1 MAETTSLLT
10 STLQDRDPV
19 IIVTIPE
26 DKADISLINNKPL
39 KAIIQLIVLFIISA
53 VLVCLILKVYMPPL
67 D

>member
-39 KAIIQLIVLFIISA
+39 KAIIHLIVWFIISA
-53 VLVCLILKVYMPPL
+53 AFVFLILQVYLPPL